1 MADITL
7 QRNVGSLGD
16 LLRLSDQAALT
27 AAGSGDATTVTGQ
40 TIDRMA
46 IGTSGSSGAM
56 PLSALVAVLFS
67 ATLASGKTL
76 SVTFDVQ
83 DSPDGTNFSD
93 YATSAAL
100 VVATGPSGG
109 GTVRGQSVQQ
119 VSLTSARRYVR
130 LLFLPDLSATGTDT
144 AVAMGAAFVGGFDR
158 LAAPQG

>member
-1 MADITL
+1 MGTIVQT
-7 QRNVGSLGD
+7 RNIGALGD

-27 AAGSGDATTVTGQ
+27 AAGAGDATTVTGQ
-40 TIDRMA
+40 TIDRFS
-46 IGTSGSSGAM
+46 IGSNSNGSP

-93 YATSAAL
+93 YATTAAI

-109 GTVRGQSVQQ
+109 GTVRGQSELQ

-130 LLFLPDLSATGTDT
+130 LLFVPDLSATGTDT
-144 AVAMGAAFVGGFDR
+144 AVAIGAAFVGGFDR

>member
-1 MADITL
+1 MGDIVQ
-7 QRNVGSLGD
+7 QRNIGALGD
-16 LLRLSDQAALT
+16 LIRLSDQASLT

-40 TIDRMA
+40 TIDRMK
-46 IGTSGSSGAM
+46 IGSGVGSM

-67 ATLASGKTL
+67 ATLASGQTL

-93 YATSAAL
+93 YATTSA
-100 VVATGPSGG
+100 VVAATGPSGG
-109 GTVRGQSVQQ
+109 GTVRGENVLQ

-130 LLFLPDLSATGTDT
+130 LLFVPDLSATGTDT
-144 AVAMGAAFVGGFDR
+144 AVAIGAAFVGGFDR

>member
-1 MADITL
+1 MSDIVL
-7 QRNVGSLGD
+7 QRNVGALGD
-16 LLRLSDQAALT
+16 LLRLTDQAALT

-40 TIDRMA
+40 TIDREGFA
-46 IGTSGSSGAM
+46 GGSL
-56 PLSALVAVLFS
+56 PNSAEIAVLFA

-83 DSPDGTNFSD
+83 DSLDGTTFAD

-100 VVATGPSGG
+100 VAATGPSGG
-109 GTVRGQSVQQ
+109 GTVKGQLEFP
-119 VSLTSARRYVR
+119 VSLGSARRYVR

-144 AVAMGAAFVGGFDR
+144 AVAIAAGFFAGFDR

>member
-1 MADITL
+1 MGDIVT
-7 QRNVGSLGD
+7 QRNIGAMGD
-16 LLRLSDQAALT
+16 LLRLSDQAAIT

-40 TIDRMA
+40 TIDREGFA
-46 IGTSGSSGAM
+46 GGSL
-56 PLSALVAVLFS
+56 PNSAEIAVLFS

-100 VVATGPSGG
+100 VAATGPSGG
-109 GTVRGQSVQQ
+109 GTVRGQLEYQ
-119 VSLTSARRYVR
+119 VNLTSARRYVR
-130 LLFLPDLSATGTDT
+130 LLFVPDCSATGTDT
-144 AVAMGAAFVGGFDR
+144 ATVIAAGFFGGFDR